1 MQLKSQYKQ
10 WLASSDA
17 LEVAINSHLRNGKLS
32 NAIVADLAAAHA
44 EHYKAVLVQRD
55 DGRYKFFTDAEAT
68 SEFRHDAAQ
77 RKWERG
83 VQRFQR
89 VQLTERGGAR
99 KADPLAAVQREFD
112 KLSKAMQ
119 KKFLAQYQ

>member
-1 MQLKSQYKQ
+1 MQLIKDYKA

-17 LEVAINSHLRNGKLS
+17 LETSMAAHLRGGKLP
-32 NAIVADLAAAHA
+32 NAVVADLAKAHA

-55 DGRYKFFTDAEAT
+55 DGRYKFFTDEAAT

-83 VQRFQR
+83 VQKFQK

-112 KLSKAMQ
+112 KLPRALQ
-119 KKFLAQYQ
+119 RKFLAQYQ